1 VVEEEEEEII
11 SVKCP
16 HCLTDFHDAAVET
29 ALARKEDGAQF
40 ADREGARWSVIARIC
55 PACGQ
60 AVIDLRRR
68 RWFGGGGVMTAV
80 PQDSE
85 IRVWPRGVARA
96 PLSTHVPQKYTGD
109 YREACLVLG
118 DSPKASAALSRR
130 CLQMLLRDEA
140 KVTPGNLSFEIDQ
153 VLAAKMLP
161 PSIAG
166 AVDGIR
172 NIGNFA
178 AHAMKSTN
186 TGEIIEVE
194 DGEAEWCLNVLESL
208 FDFFFVQPKI
218 LDAKKAALNKKL
230 TDAGKNPMK

>member
-1 VVEEEEEEII
+1 VGEEDEII
-11 SVKCP
+11 IVKCP
-16 HCLTDFHDAAVET
+16 HCFTDFHDAPTET
-29 ALARKEDGAQF
+29 ALAQKGGAQL
-40 ADREGARWSVIARIC
+40 AEHDGTRWSAFARIY

-68 RWFGGGGVMTAV
+68 KWLRGGGGVTAV
-80 PQDSE
+80 PQDSDV
-85 IRVWPRGVARA
+85 RVWPRGVARA

-109 YREACLVLG
+109 YREACLVLS

-130 CLQMLLRDEA
+130 CLQLLLRDEA
-140 KVTPGNLSFEIDQ
+140 KVTHGNLSSEIDQ

-161 PSIAG
+161 PPIAG

-178 AHAMKSTN
+178 AHPMKSTN

-194 DGEAEWCLNVLESL
+194 DGEAEWCLDVLESL
-208 FDFFFVQPKI
+208 FDFFFVQPKV
-218 LDAKKAALNKKL
+218 LAEKKAALNKKL
-230 TDAGKNPMK
+230 TDAGKNAMK